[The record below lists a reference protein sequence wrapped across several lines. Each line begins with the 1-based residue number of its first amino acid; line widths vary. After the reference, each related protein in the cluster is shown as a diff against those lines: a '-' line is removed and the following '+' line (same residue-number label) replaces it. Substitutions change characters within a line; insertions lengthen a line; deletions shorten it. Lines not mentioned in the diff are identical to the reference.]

1 MRRPPKPLQGKAP
14 AAVIGGVALAAFLV
28 FGAGWLPFDR
38 PPETMEMPPK
48 ALALRPDVAVT
59 VTDAASFGADDQA
72 LDWVAAGRWVA
83 SADGR
88 GLDHEW
94 PGLVVSAR
102 FRGEAVLVGFDDG
115 DNRFRVRVDGEPVAL
130 ITRPG
135 QGIVRIDGLDDRV
148 HDLRLERL
156 SEAWNASRILGLAVP
171 AGGLTIAPEPLPARR
186 IDVYGD
192 SDSVGYGNVGPGREC
207 SDDAVFLSTDA
218 TLAWPALLAARFQA
232 SAWVTAR
239 SGIGL
244 IRNHSG
250 AAPGQA
256 MLALWDR
263 ALPSDPKSKGDGAI
277 GPVWLSVV
285 ALGDNDFSVPLAVD
299 EAWPDQDA
307 LVEDFTRSFDQFLRQ
322 LLQADPQHP
331 VLVLAFA
338 DAGVAAHPAMEMVVR
353 NLAAS
358 GQPVSLVHLPKLD
371 RNGCHW
377 HPSQADHMAIAG
389 LLAGVIEDMLSTGV
403 LEVL

>member
-1 MRRPPKPLQGKAP
+1 MRRPPKPLQGKVP
-14 AAVIGGVALAAFLV
+14 AAVIGGIVLAAFLA
-28 FGAGWLPFDR
+28 FGSGWMPFDR
-38 PPETMEMPPK
+38 PSAPMEMLPK
-48 ALALRPDVAVT
+48 ALALRPDVAAT
-59 VTDAASFGADDQA
+59 VMDATGFGTGDQA

-94 PGLVVSAR
+94 PGLVVTAR
-102 FRGEAVLVGFDDG
+102 FRGDAVLVGFDD
-115 DNRFRVRVDGEPVAL
+115 DTNRFRALVDGEPVAM

-135 QGIVRIDGLDDRV
+135 QAIVRIGGLAAGD

-156 SEAWNASRILGLAVP
+156 SEAWTAQRILGLAVP
-171 AGGLTIAPEPLPARR
+171 AGGAAMVPEPLPTKV

-192 SDSVGYGNVGPGREC
+192 SDSVGYGNVGPGRVC
-207 SDDAVFLSTDA
+207 ADDTVFLSTDA

-232 SAWVTAR
+232 SARVTAR

-250 AAPGQA
+250 ADPGRA
-256 MLALWDR
+256 MLALWDK
-263 ALPSDPKSKGDGAI
+263 ALPSDPRATVDAAS
-277 GPVWLSVV
+277 GPVWLTVV
-285 ALGDNDFSVPLAVD
+285 ALGDNDFSVPLAAD
-299 EAWPDQDA
+299 EAWRDQDA
-307 LVEDFTRSFDQFLRQ
+307 LLEDFSQSFDRFLRQ
-322 LLQADPQHP
+322 LMQADPQHP

-338 DAGVAAHPAMEMVVR
+338 DAGVAAHPAMEKVVR
-353 NLAAS
+353 SLAAS
-358 GQPVSLVHLPKLD
+358 GQPVSLVQLPKLD
-371 RNGCHW
+371 RDGCHW
-377 HPSQADHMAIAG
+377 HPSQQDHAAIAG